1 MPQCLNHC
9 KSILYADDI
18 LLYLTAKT
26 MVDLESEINTDL
38 ESLSHWLSNNLLTL
52 NNDKT
57 KFMIFSNKKQTQSHP
72 NVTITVQR
80 KKIEREG
87 SIQYL
92 GITLSEDFSWHEH
105 IDNLIKKVNQ
115 RIGVLRRIKHRLDMG
130 TRCVLY
136 TSLILPLF
144 DYADTIWGD
153 KNNTLLM
160 DFLQSLENKAV
171 KLILDEQPRYSST
184 TALQRLKWSTFKTR
198 HNHRCVFIYKCING
212 PIEFDFDLIKHASIH
227 NHNTRRS
234 SGLHLPRVNSNKG
247 KQRETKTN
255 IPSLY

>member
-1 MPQCLNHC
+1 
-9 KSILYADDI
+9 
-18 LLYLTAKT
+18 
-26 MVDLESEINTDL
+26 MVDLESKINTDL
-38 ESLSHWLSNNLLTL
+38 ESLSHWLRNNLLTL

-72 NVTITVQR
+72 NVTITVQS

-92 GITLSEDFSWHEH
+92 GINLSEDFSWHEH
-105 IDNLIKKVNQ
+105 MDNLIKKVNK

-144 DYADTIWGD
+144 HYADTIWGD

-171 KLILDEQPRYSST
+171 KLILDEQP
-184 TALQRLKWSTFKTR
+184 
-198 HNHRCVFIYKCING
+198 
-212 PIEFDFDLIKHASIH
+212 
-227 NHNTRRS
+227 
-234 SGLHLPRVNSNKG
+234 
-247 KQRETKTN
+247 
-255 IPSLY
+255 